1 VTIARGIAW
10 AAFAWAIVS
19 MALCFYIG
27 IAWSAPFIAVSGA
40 IGIMVVSMLVWLV
53 YHHWVLI
60 SAPVAVFAI
69 PLSGAGLNPAF
80 VFAISCLLIV
90 IASVIDFFKW
100 PGAKLRANGGRA

>member
-1 VTIARGIAW
+1 M
-10 AAFAWAIVS
+10 AF
-19 MALCFYIG
+19 CFYLG
-27 IAWSAPFIAVSGA
+27 VAWGAPFIAVSGA
-40 IGIMVVSMLVWLV
+40 IGMTVVSLLVWTV

-100 PGAKLRANGGRA
+100 PGEKLRRASGGRA